1 MRLSVETDFFGEIL
15 GPSLSKKF
23 RNYVFSH
30 YKSSYFSENGD
41 VFSVTPS
48 TLFEL
53 CDILKIYFIFKQ
65 WMLFLWLYVCFRSGI
80 RNTLTLENML
90 AKRRLSLCE
99 FRRISSAVPCVFMRQ
114 TDNLDCNEYSLILA
128 ETLISIHN
136 RHVYSQYRSIVSVVI
151 HILAMFCRDWRI
163 DSSSLQAVAAQS
175 EATTDLLHAI
185 RKFARNWLYCRPA
198 EHLLANTE
206 NLAFRSDCYCHII
219 GIVVWFWS
227 CLLLHFIFRWTI
239 IMILIVRWLLLL
251 FDNVACV
258 FCNCLFGSLLELS
271 SDNKQFRIDVI

>member
-1 MRLSVETDFFGEIL
+1 MNTILHRNMLAKLSNWTKTLFININSFFWRGMFFEENAIIGRNGFFWRNPRAIIIEEI
-15 GPSLSKKF
+15 SKLRF
-23 RNYVFSH
+23 FLH
-30 YKSSYFSENGD
+30 YQSSYFSENGD

-136 RHVYSQYRSIVSVVI
+136 RHVYLQYRSIVSVVI

-163 DSSSLQAVAAQS
+163 DSSSLRAVAAQS

-198 EHLLANTE
+198 EHL
-206 NLAFRSDCYCHII
+206 R
-219 GIVVWFWS
+219 
-227 CLLLHFIFRWTI
+227 
-239 IMILIVRWLLLL
+239 
-251 FDNVACV
+251 
-258 FCNCLFGSLLELS
+258 
-271 SDNKQFRIDVI
+271 